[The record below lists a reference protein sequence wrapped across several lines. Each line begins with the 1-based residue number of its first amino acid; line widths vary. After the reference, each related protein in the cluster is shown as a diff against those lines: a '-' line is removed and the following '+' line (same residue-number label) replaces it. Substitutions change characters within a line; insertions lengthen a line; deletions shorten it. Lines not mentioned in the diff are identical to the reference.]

1 MDACSPAFCGT
12 SFEDVQWGCMSCYGM
27 IPGGECTGDCKVPA
41 DLPTEE
47 IVVDD
52 LTGVSIWLTYSQVFN

>member
-1 MDACSPAFCGT
+1 
-12 SFEDVQWGCMSCYGM
+12 MSCYGM

-41 DLPTEE
+41 DLPTGE

-52 LTGVSIWLTYSQVFN
+52 INGVSIWLTYSQVFDNI